1 MERYIFSGSM
11 TEEAASLLENTP
23 GFEPI
28 DVLVSQVDRTGVK
41 KMIGLYKRGIVKS
54 FFLDSG
60 AYSVH
65 TGRFQ
70 TTVDDYIQFA
80 NGIDE
85 YCWCIAQLDTIPG
98 KFGKPKRPEDYVE
111 SAQKSWEN
119 YLYMKP
125 RMASP
130 EKLLYA
136 FHQGESYDALK
147 RAVEWKDVDTGER
160 VEYLAISP
168 ANDISTAERDAY
180 LQRSFEVLQGT
191 SRPDIKVHL
200 FGYTSLQGL
209 KKFPAYSCDSTSH
222 VRRVA
227 MVKVYTDKWGIV
239 SLSDRPRSA
248 RTKDIMNFSKI
259 CDEDTLEEFRELL
272 RGYNL
277 TLEDVCTRAAA
288 RLVVDIMETLKSV
301 KGKYALSDDHIKTK
315 RRLW

>member
-28 DVLVSQVDRTGVK
+28 DVLVSQVDKTGVK

-80 NGIDE
+80 NSIDE

-98 KFGKPKRPEDYVE
+98 TFGKPKNPQDYID

-136 FHQGESYDALK
+136 FHYGESYDAL
-147 RAVEWKDVDTGER
+147 RRIVEWKDETTGQR
-160 VEYLAISP
+160 CEYVAISP

-180 LQRSFEVLQGT
+180 LKQSFEVLRGT

-200 FGYTSLQGL
+200 FGYTSMQGL
-209 KKFPAYSCDSTSH
+209 ARFPAYSCDSTSH
-222 VRRVA
+222 IRRAA
-227 MVKVYTDKWGIV
+227 MVKIYTDKWGIIG
-239 SLSDRPRSA
+239 LSDRPRSSRA
-248 RTKDIMNFSKI
+248 KDVMNFAKV
-259 CDEDTLEEFRELL
+259 CDKDTLEELRELL

-277 TLEDVCTRAAA
+277 TLEDLYTRPAA
-288 RLVVDIMETLKSV
+288 RLVVDIMETQKSL
-301 KGKYALSDDHIKTK
+301 KGKYKYTDDHIKIK

>member
-11 TEEAASLLENTP
+11 TDEAADLLEKTP

-41 KMIGLYKRGIVKS
+41 KMIKLYKRGLVKS

-65 TGRFQ
+65 TGKFQ
-70 TTVDDYIQFA
+70 TTVDEYIDFA
-80 NGIDE
+80 NSIDE

-98 KFGKPKRPEDYVE
+98 KFGQPKNPQDYLE
-111 SAQKSWEN
+111 SAEKSWEN

-125 RMASP
+125 RMKSP

-136 FHQGESYDALK
+136 FHQGEPYSALK
-147 RAVEWKDVDTGER
+147 RIVDWEDKENGYR
-160 VEYLAISP
+160 CEYLAISP
-168 ANDISTAERDAY
+168 ANDTSTAERDAY
-180 LQRSFEVLQGT
+180 LEQSFRVLQTT

-239 SLSDRPRSA
+239 ALSDRPRSA
-248 RTKDIMNFSKI
+248 RTKDIMNFTKI
-259 CDEDTLEEFRELL
+259 CDKDTLEEFRELL

-277 TLEDVCTRAAA
+277 TIEDVCTRAAA

-301 KGKYALSDDHIKTK
+301 NGQYKYTDDHLKTK
-315 RRLW
+315 KSLW